1 MSHNSRVVLRY
12 TITYQTSLVTQTITQ
27 YLDAVRRGEPGA
39 NEALLEKVYDAL
51 RQIAASRLGREY
63 GREVFQPTEL
73 VHEAWLRLGVDG
85 VAGLENRFHFFSAAA
100 EAMRRTLIDNAR
112 RRLTSKR
119 GGPGAKQRALCDDDL
134 VELPL
139 ADELLDLNDALS
151 AMEAAFPVHAQVVR
165 LKFFAG
171 MTTAEIAEIT
181 SVSVATTERY
191 WAFARAWLHQRLSN
205 NQSGNPS

>member
-1 MSHNSRVVLRY
+1 M
-12 TITYQTSLVTQTITQ
+12 TQTITQ

-39 NEALLEKVYDAL
+39 SEALLEKVYDSL

-63 GREVFQPTEL
+63 GREVLQPTEL
-73 VHEAWLRLGVDG
+73 VHEAWLRLGANG

-112 RRLTSKR
+112 RRLSSKR
-119 GGPGAKQRALCDDDL
+119 GGPDAKQRGLCAADL

-139 ADELLDLNDALS
+139 ADELLDLNDALA
-151 AMEAAFPVHAQVVR
+151 AMEGVFPVHAQVVK

-171 MTTAEIAEIT
+171 MTTAEIAEVT
-181 SVSVATTERY
+181 NVSVATTERY
-191 WAFARAWLHQRLSN
+191 WAFARAWLQQKLSSN
-205 NQSGNPS
+205 RSDKSS